1 MSAFFIVASKLN
13 AYDTATLRSYHVD
26 KQSAII
32 AMNKTIDSNMLFVV
46 LAHVH
51 LAKNGNVR
59 YWSSVK

>member
-1 MSAFFIVASKLN
+1 MDLFFAVASKRN
-13 AYDTATLRSYHVD
+13 DHDTATLRSFHVD
-26 KQSAII
+26 KQAAIM

-46 LAHVH
+46 LAHVQ

>member
-1 MSAFFIVASKLN
+1 MDLFFVVASKLN
-13 AYDTATLRSYHVD
+13 GHDTATLRSYHVD

-46 LAHVH
+46 LAHVQ

-59 YWSSVK
+59 FWSAVK